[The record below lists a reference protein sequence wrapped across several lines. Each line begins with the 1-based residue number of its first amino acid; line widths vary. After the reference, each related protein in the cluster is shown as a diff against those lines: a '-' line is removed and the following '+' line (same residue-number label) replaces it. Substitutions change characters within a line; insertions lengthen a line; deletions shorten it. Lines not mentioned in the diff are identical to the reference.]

1 MKVISKLSYT
11 KGVVI
16 VKCDGCKNNHLIGEY
31 NHRVNLTNRKMKMY
45 VSADNLGWWPD
56 LQARNIEELL
66 AERGEVVRRGV
77 VHVEGET

>member
-1 MKVISKLSYT
+1 MIDLF
-11 KGVVI
+11 GVSLYFV
-16 VKCDGCKNNHLIGEY
+16 L
-31 NHRVNLTNRKMKMY
+31 
-45 VSADNLGWWPD
+45 ADNLGWWSD